1 MTLGLCIKSANNIF
15 RSMTHK
21 CIQSLKIVR
30 IGTILLVDWNKDK
43 FLRIPDEGKSSGIY
57 YIS

>member
-1 MTLGLCIKSANNIF
+1 
-15 RSMTHK
+15 MTHK